1 MSRNLY
7 SMQKLE
13 EANLPEKMDF
23 FIIAAGADYR
33 AYENSKLINLSTC
46 KIDNLVVYSF
56 SQRVQPND
64 EEYSKKYEAYL
75 SIKASQLTVIHV
87 EISDPSKCA
96 LSLCENGIDIL
107 PSHIVGIDISCF
119 TKPYFYV
126 LLKFLSYIKLQKVLT
141 FYTQPVSY
149 RFSESNYRSFRSSN
163 GPITVKEVPSFPG
176 VDTRAEGR
184 LLIIILGF
192 DRDLSTEIEEIVA
205 PTKTLI
211 VNGFPGFEPKFKD
224 ISLISNER
232 LLRPSNKLLYSRS
245 TNPFEIYNL
254 LDCLKTD
261 STDDILS
268 IAPLGNK
275 PMALGACLFAIHN
288 PNVRVIYPYPQEY
301 ENIIT
306 NDCSISWLYTLPLI
320 H

>member
-1 MSRNLY
+1 
-7 SMQKLE
+7 MQKVE

-33 AYENSKLINLSTC
+33 AYENSRLINLSTC
-46 KIDNLVVYSF
+46 KIDNLVVYRF
-56 SQRVQPND
+56 SKRDQPD
-64 EEYSKKYEAYL
+64 DDEYSKKYEAYQL
-75 SIKASQLTVIHV
+75 IKTNQLTVIPV
-87 EISDPSKCA
+87 DISDPSKCVP
-96 LSLCENGIDIL
+96 SLVEKGIDIL

-119 TKPYFYV
+119 TKPYFYI
-126 LLKFLSYIKLQKVLT
+126 LLNYLSRRKLQKVLT
-141 FYTQPVSY
+141 FYTQPFSY
-149 RFSESNYRSFRSSN
+149 RFADSNYGSFKSSS

-176 VDTRAEGR
+176 ADTRVEGR

-192 DRDLSTEIEEIVA
+192 DRDLSTVINEIVA

-224 ISLISNER
+224 ISLINNER
-232 LLRPSNKLLYSRS
+232 LLSSNKLLYSRS

-261 STDDILS
+261 NTDYILS

>member
-1 MSRNLY
+1 MSRNIF
-7 SMQKLE
+7 SMQKVE
-13 EANLPEKMDF
+13 ETNLPEKMDF

-46 KIDNLVVYSF
+46 EIDNLVVYKF
-56 SQRVQPND
+56 FQRDQPND
-64 EEYSKKYEAYL
+64 VEYSKKYEAYL
-75 SIKASQLTVIHV
+75 SIKTSQLTVISV
-87 EISDPSKCA
+87 DISDPSECVP
-96 LSLCENGIDIL
+96 SLVKNGIRIL

-119 TKPYFYV
+119 TKPYFYI
-126 LLKFLSYIKLQKVLT
+126 LLNYLSHRKLQKVLT
-141 FYTQPVSY
+141 FYTQPFSY
-149 RFSESNYRSFRSSN
+149 RFSDSNYRSFRSSS

-176 VDTRAEGR
+176 ADTREGR

-192 DRDLSTEIEEIVA
+192 DGDLSTEINEIVA

-261 STDDILS
+261 NTDDILS
-268 IAPLGNK
+268 IAPLGSK

-288 PNVRVIYPYPQEY
+288 RDVRVIYPYPQEY
-301 ENIIT
+301 ENITT

-320 H
+320 R